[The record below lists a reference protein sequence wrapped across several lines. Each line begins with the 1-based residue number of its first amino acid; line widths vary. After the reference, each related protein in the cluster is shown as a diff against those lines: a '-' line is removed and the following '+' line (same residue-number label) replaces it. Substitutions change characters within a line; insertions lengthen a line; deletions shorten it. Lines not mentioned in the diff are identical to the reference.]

1 MAGAAVS
8 ILLYFAWAV
17 SWHQVFIDHCPMG
30 DAQPLKIAILLS
42 VIPYAVGFMLL
53 ASVRMEK
60 LGLVLS
66 VPLIP
71 MMAWQ
76 AVWGFRLFYIV
87 NVDGLSAC
95 TLTIGMPFGS
105 ASDDW
110 LEQIA
115 GTYYILVSMGSILGL
130 FHAYRRLRQSEVSGN
145 AVAEVFD

>member
-30 DAQPLKIAILLS
+30 DAQPLKTAILLS
-42 VIPYAVGFMLL
+42 IIPYAVGFMLL

-60 LGLVLS
+60 LGVVLS

-76 AVWGFRLFYIV
+76 ALWGFRLFYVV

-130 FHAYRRLRQSEVSGN
+130 FHAYRRLRRHKAGGN